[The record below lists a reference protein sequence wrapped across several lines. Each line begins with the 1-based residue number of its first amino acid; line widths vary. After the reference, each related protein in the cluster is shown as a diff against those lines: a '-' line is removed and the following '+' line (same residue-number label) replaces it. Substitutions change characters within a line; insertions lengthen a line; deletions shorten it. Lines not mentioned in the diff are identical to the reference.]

1 MREVSWSC
9 GAASRNNELR
19 TRIRQ
24 RTHTLNASDRA
35 WPDTSREHATI
46 DATMTAYYRQSLF
59 WGAVALSAGVLL
71 WSLRSVLTPFLLGA
85 MIAYVL
91 QPGVEWLV
99 RRRSP
104 RGLAALVMMSI
115 FVALLALLVLLV
127 FVVVRMEGSEL
138 TGQISSLAS
147 KLEGAGKPWLAS
159 MGIDYWPDWTSL
171 RATLAARLMAGEH
184 DAVLAVWQYLR
195 TGGSAMVDVVGN
207 LVILP
212 LVLFYLLYDRPEA
225 LERLESFVPRRW
237 LAQTRDFVAGVDHM
251 MSQYLRGQL
260 AVVAVLA
267 VFYPAALTIAG
278 LRIALPV
285 GLLTALAVVVPYIG
299 FATALASA
307 LFAAV
312 LQFGNWYGVGA
323 VALVYGIGQI
333 LESVVLTPRLVGER
347 IGLHPLAVIFSLLAF
362 GKVFGFFGVLLA
374 LPASAAC
381 VSALRELRR
390 HYLTTALYR
399 D

>member
-1 MREVSWSC
+1 
-9 GAASRNNELR
+9 
-19 TRIRQ
+19 
-24 RTHTLNASDRA
+24 
-35 WPDTSREHATI
+35 
-46 DATMTAYYRQSLF
+46 MTAYHRQSLF

-71 WSLRSVLTPFLLGA
+71 WGLRSVLTPFLLGA

-99 RRRSP
+99 RRRAP
-104 RGLAALVMMSI
+104 RGLATLIMISL
-115 FVALLALLVLLV
+115 FVAQIALLILLV
-127 FVVVRMEGSEL
+127 FVVIQMEGPEL
-138 TGQISSLAS
+138 AGQIPSLAS
-147 KLEGAGKPWLAS
+147 KLETAVRPWLAS
-159 MGIDYWPDWTSL
+159 VGIDYWPDSASL
-171 RATLAARLMAGEH
+171 RAAVATRLMASEH

-195 TGGSAMVDVVGN
+195 TGSSAMIGVAGN
-207 LVILP
+207 LVMVP

-225 LERLESFVPRRW
+225 LARIESFVPRRW
-237 LAQTRDFVAGVDHM
+237 LARTRDFVAGVDHM

-260 AVVAVLA
+260 AVIAVLA

-285 GLLTALAVVVPYIG
+285 GVLTALAVVIPYIG

-307 LFAAV
+307 LFAAL
-312 LQFGNWYGVGA
+312 LQFGDWYGVGA

-381 VSALRELRR
+381 ASALRELRR